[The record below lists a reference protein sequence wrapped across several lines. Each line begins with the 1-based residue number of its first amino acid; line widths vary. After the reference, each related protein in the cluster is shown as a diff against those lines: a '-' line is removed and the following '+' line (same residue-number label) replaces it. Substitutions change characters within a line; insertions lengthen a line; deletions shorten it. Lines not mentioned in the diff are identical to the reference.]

1 MLKASAIA
9 GFCPPRRDS
18 FGRDAGTMPV
28 LGFLFA
34 AAQQALKAP
43 RRSEL
48 KVTGDAAACDRVL
61 DLFDAA

>member
-1 MLKASAIA
+1 
-9 GFCPPRRDS
+9 
-18 FGRDAGTMPV
+18 MPV